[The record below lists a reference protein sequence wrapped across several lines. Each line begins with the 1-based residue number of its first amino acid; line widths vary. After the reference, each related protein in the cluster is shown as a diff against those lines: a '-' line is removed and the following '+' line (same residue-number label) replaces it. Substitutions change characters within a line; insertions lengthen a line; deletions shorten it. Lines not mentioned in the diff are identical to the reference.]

1 MRAQAGVLTSL
12 NSDDA
17 ELARRLNAEAAKAL
31 RDGRLSPEQ
40 ALALVTLNPARQLG
54 VDAWVGSLE
63 EGKQADVV
71 LWSGPPLSI
80 LSRVNSTWVDGRR
93 LFDRAQD
100 AQLRLRDARERE
112 RLLARVAQAGSR
124 STSTTPS
131 TTPASPAL
139 QQLLAQAQ
147 QLARQA
153 HGALHSEYADRTPV
167 HQCLDGDAP

>member
-1 MRAQAGVLTSL
+1 
-12 NSDDA
+12 
-17 ELARRLNAEAAKAL
+17 
-31 RDGRLSPEQ
+31 
-40 ALALVTLNPARQLG
+40 

-112 RLLARVAQAGSR
+112 RLLARVAQAGARSGAAPSTPTPTTPSPSPSPSLST
-124 STSTTPS
+124 STSTTP
-131 TTPASPAL
+131 ANPAL

-153 HGALHSEYADRTPV
+153 HGALHSEYADRLPV